1 MIKKAKYFLSSSA
14 RCRIEDMV
22 RREWKRFSW
31 ASVIYLLLV
40 WAAAYAGAQ
49 GKYNLHGD
57 SINGFALWFLLLPA
71 YLSLGVITIF
81 TWYFNFRYRIGDMK
95 RIFSGYAI
103 LPR

>member
-14 RCRIEDMV
+14 RSRIEDMV

-57 SINGFALWFLLLPA
+57 YEG
-71 YLSLGVITIF
+71 G
-81 TWYFNFRYRIGDMK
+81 
-95 RIFSGYAI
+95 
-103 LPR
+103 